1 MAVIGTGNMG
11 AQHARNLAAGILG
24 ARLVALADPD
34 EDRVRQLG
42 RELGVPHVHT
52 DYRAVLERD
61 DVEAVVIAA
70 PSPTRAEMVPA
81 AARAG
86 KAVFCEKPAA
96 VDAAAARRI
105 ASVLAETG
113 VPYQMG
119 FMRRFDPSYAHA
131 KRRIAQGV
139 IGEPML
145 VRVSSREKSPRP
157 DRFVHRATG
166 MFVESSIHDFD
177 LAQWLMDD
185 RVVRVYAQGAFVY
198 PQFNAPDDVDMV
210 TVSLTFSRGG
220 LGLHDNMRYS
230 GYGYHIQTEVI
241 GTEGVL
247 QIGAVHRDA
256 CVLLKQG
263 HQASEYVVDWL
274 ERFRDAYILEMQH
287 FVDCLRQGTTPA
299 IGIDAGIRALEVAE
313 ACIES
318 FKTGLPVDVP
328 HVPDVPDVLGEGRR

>member
-1 MAVIGTGNMG
+1 VY
-11 AQHARNLAAGILG
+11 
-24 ARLVALADPD
+24 
-34 EDRVRQLG
+34 
-42 RELGVPHVHT
+42 T

-166 MFVESSIHDFD
+166 MFVESSI
-177 LAQWLMDD
+177 
-185 RVVRVYAQGAFVY
+185 
-198 PQFNAPDDVDMV
+198 
-210 TVSLTFSRGG
+210 
-220 LGLHDNMRYS
+220 
-230 GYGYHIQTEVI
+230 
-241 GTEGVL
+241 
-247 QIGAVHRDA
+247 
-256 CVLLKQG
+256 
-263 HQASEYVVDWL
+263 
-274 ERFRDAYILEMQH
+274 
-287 FVDCLRQGTTPA
+287 
-299 IGIDAGIRALEVAE
+299 
-313 ACIES
+313 
-318 FKTGLPVDVP
+318 
-328 HVPDVPDVLGEGRR
+328 